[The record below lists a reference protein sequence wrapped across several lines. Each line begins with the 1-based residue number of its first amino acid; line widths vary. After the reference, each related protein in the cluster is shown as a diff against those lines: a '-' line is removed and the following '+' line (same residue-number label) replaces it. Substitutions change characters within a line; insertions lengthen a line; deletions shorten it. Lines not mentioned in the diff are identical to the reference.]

1 MLSPAPSLST
11 PLRRRF
17 LSSLRLAP
25 LVLAALG
32 GLATPVLAQAP
43 TAPAAS
49 TARADDASGP
59 KKVLRYAFLIAES
72 SFDPAQITDLYSR
85 TVAAAI
91 FDAPLEFAYL
101 ASPAKI
107 RPNTAAAMPEVS
119 EDFRTFTFRIRPGI
133 FFADDP
139 AFKGQKRELTAQDYV
154 YSLKRHYDP
163 RWKSGNLY
171 ILENAKILGLS
182 ELRRELIA
190 AKKPFDYDREVE
202 GIRALDRYTF
212 QVKLAEPNP
221 RFLYNFADGSFMGA
235 MAREVVEAYGD
246 RIGEHPVG
254 TGPFRLAQWKRSS
267 RMVLARNPNYREVLY
282 DEQPPAGDARLQAVA
297 QAFKGRRLPMVD
309 EVHIAVIEE
318 AQPRW
323 LSFLNAE
330 HDIKEQVPEE
340 FTPVAIPNNT
350 LAPNLAK
357 RGVGMVRYP
366 RADVAMSYFAMENPV
381 VGGYEPHKVA
391 LRRAISLAVDLERE
405 IRLVRRGQA
414 IPAQGAIGPQ
424 TFGYDPNFK
433 SEMSEYNL
441 GRAKALLDLHGYVD
455 KNGDGWRDQPDGQ
468 PLLLEYST
476 QPDQLS
482 RQLVEQWQRNMN
494 ALRVRIEFKVAKWPE
509 NLKSSRA
516 GQLMMWGVGWSA
528 GAPDGDTFL
537 ALGYGPNKGQ
547 ANHSRFNLP
556 AYNALYEKQRELPDG
571 PERLAVMREAQKMLV
586 AYAPMKFHAHRVF
599 TDLYHP
605 WVKGYHR
612 NIFVRDF
619 YKYVDVDPATQQ
631 GRR

>member
-1 MLSPAPSLST
+1 
-11 PLRRRF
+11 
-17 LSSLRLAP
+17 
-25 LVLAALG
+25 
-32 GLATPVLAQAP
+32 
-43 TAPAAS
+43 
-49 TARADDASGP
+49 
-59 KKVLRYAFLIAES
+59 
-72 SFDPAQITDLYSR
+72 
-85 TVAAAI
+85 
-91 FDAPLEFAYL
+91 
-101 ASPAKI
+101 
-107 RPNTAAAMPEVS
+107 
-119 EDFRTFTFRIRPGI
+119 
-133 FFADDP
+133 
-139 AFKGQKRELTAQDYV
+139 
-154 YSLKRHYDP
+154 
-163 RWKSGNLY
+163 
-171 ILENAKILGLS
+171 
-182 ELRRELIA
+182 
-190 AKKPFDYDREVE
+190 
-202 GIRALDRYTF
+202 
-212 QVKLAEPNP
+212 
-221 RFLYNFADGSFMGA
+221 
-235 MAREVVEAYGD
+235 
-246 RIGEHPVG
+246 
-254 TGPFRLAQWKRSS
+254 
-267 RMVLARNPNYREVLY
+267 MVLARNPNYREVLY
-282 DEQPPAGDARLQAVA
+282 DEQAPANDARLQAVA

-340 FTPVAIPNNT
+340 FTPVAIPNNA

-357 RGVGMVRYP
+357 REVGMVRYP
-366 RADVAMSYFAMENPV
+366 RADVAMSYFAMEHPV

-391 LRRAISLAVDLERE
+391 LRRAISLAVDVERE

-424 TFGYDPNFK
+424 TFGYDPKFK

-441 GRAKALLDLHGYVD
+441 GRAKALLDLHGYID
-455 KNGDGWRDQPDGQ
+455 RNGDGWRDQPDGQ

-494 ALRVRIEFKVAKWPE
+494 ALKVRIEFKVAKWPE

-556 AYNALYEKQRELPDG
+556 AYNALYLKQRELPDG
-571 PERLAVMREAQKMLV
+571 PERMAVMREAQKMLV
-586 AYAPMKFHAHRVF
+586 AYAPMKFHVHRVF

-619 YKYVDVDPATQQ
+619 YKYVDVDPVAQE